1 MNISKEISILF
12 RCEPEGNPLW
22 PLRVSQILSQRVTE
36 IVYFR
41 VNPAVH
47 RPATTGFK
55 IHNYLKIKANIN
67 FYGMFPVNG
76 IGIAT

>member
-1 MNISKEISILF
+1 
-12 RCEPEGNPLW
+12 
-22 PLRVSQILSQRVTE
+22 VTE

-47 RPATTGFK
+47 RAATTGFK
-55 IHNYLKIKANIN
+55 IHNYLKIKANIDC
-67 FYGMFPVNG
+67 YGMFPVNG

>member
-55 IHNYLKIKANIN
+55 IHNYLKNKANIY
-67 FYGMFPVNG
+67 FSGVFLVNG
-76 IGIAT
+76 IGIAL